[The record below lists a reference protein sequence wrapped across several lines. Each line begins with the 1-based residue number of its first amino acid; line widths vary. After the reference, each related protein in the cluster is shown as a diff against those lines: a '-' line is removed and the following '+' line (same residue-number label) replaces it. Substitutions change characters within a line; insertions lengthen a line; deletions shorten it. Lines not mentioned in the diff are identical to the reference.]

1 MSVWVETG
9 LSNNITYWCSLLWL
23 PWRAFVCV
31 SMCVCVMSPTSLPY
45 IMRWW
50 VVIRALKTTTQL
62 ELAVRSNSVS
72 ASWGMFTFISLVQWI
87 RSGQDTKKNKKKTNN
102 KMREEEKLTQD
113 NRTKSSDEKLLKI
126 TLTDTMPNYFSHRE
140 KKNADTQQGPTN
152 RARISSEFLSERSLK
167 DRCYPQNYFL
177 SSFDSYS
184 AAPLPSSLLS
194 TS

>member
-1 MSVWVETG
+1 
-9 LSNNITYWCSLLWL
+9 
-23 PWRAFVCV
+23 
-31 SMCVCVMSPTSLPY
+31 
-45 IMRWW
+45 
-50 VVIRALKTTTQL
+50 
-62 ELAVRSNSVS
+62 
-72 ASWGMFTFISLVQWI
+72 
-87 RSGQDTKKNKKKTNN
+87 
-102 KMREEEKLTQD
+102 MREEEKLTQD

-194 TS
+194 TSQQKLTCHSFTQPGGKLNLRLYDCQNIIKKTKLADLRNNLKTGLLQYIVLRHCFNFPPKSGIRFL

>member
-1 MSVWVETG
+1 
-9 LSNNITYWCSLLWL
+9 
-23 PWRAFVCV
+23 
-31 SMCVCVMSPTSLPY
+31 
-45 IMRWW
+45 
-50 VVIRALKTTTQL
+50 
-62 ELAVRSNSVS
+62 
-72 ASWGMFTFISLVQWI
+72 
-87 RSGQDTKKNKKKTNN
+87 
-102 KMREEEKLTQD
+102 MREEEKLTQD

-194 TS
+194 TSQQKLTCHSFTQPGGKLNLRLYDCQNIIKKKTKLADLRNNLKTGLLQYIVLHHCFNFPPKSGIRFL

>member
-1 MSVWVETG
+1 
-9 LSNNITYWCSLLWL
+9 
-23 PWRAFVCV
+23 
-31 SMCVCVMSPTSLPY
+31 
-45 IMRWW
+45 
-50 VVIRALKTTTQL
+50 
-62 ELAVRSNSVS
+62 
-72 ASWGMFTFISLVQWI
+72 
-87 RSGQDTKKNKKKTNN
+87 
-102 KMREEEKLTQD
+102 MREEEKLTQD

-194 TS
+194 TSQQKLTCHSFTQPGGKLNLRLYDCQNIIKKKKPNWQISEIISKQVFYSIQCYITALTFHQSLALDFYNEAIFCQSLMLIKC